1 MERFVFKESK
11 DNKVITFII
20 VTTLIFL
27 VFSFIIAYLG
37 VTRYFSEMALFFA
50 IIILVTLFT
59 ASILWYLKKK
69 IIVSYEYN
77 FTDNG
82 INRKNLKT
90 NEEVLFHFSDISSID
105 NDSFSY
111 KSSKREYLRVRFK
124 NTEDYFTVQSEP
136 FVNAPDDNFA
146 EFKSLFY
153 RHIDKHKLEIPAQA
167 LIPKRTYSNIMFY
180 IAVGCLVVLIAFPVL
195 LVITGK
201 THKYMGLIPLYI
213 AFAPIIYLGFSS
225 KKKRK

>member
-27 VFSFIIAYLG
+27 VTSFIIAFLG
-37 VTRYFSEMALFFA
+37 VNRYFSEMALFFA
-50 IIILVTLFT
+50 IIILVFVFT
-59 ASILWYLKKK
+59 ASIIWYLKKK
-69 IIVSYEYN
+69 IIIPFEYS
-77 FTDNG
+77 FMDNG

-90 NEEVLFHFSDISSID
+90 NEEVFFHFSDISVID
-105 NDSFSY
+105 NDSFYY

-124 NTEDYFTVQSEP
+124 NADYFTVQSEP

-180 IAVGCLVVLIAFPVL
+180 IAVGCLVVLITFPVL
-195 LVITGK
+195 LVITER

-225 KKKRK
+225 KKRRK